1 MDMVLKLLKKIFA
14 KVEIR
19 MIHNESFY
27 QRCSLVNKRSQWLW
41 VLLILD
47 IVIFRD
53 INLIQEDEKYLQ
65 WKKTNEDWRCH
76 LNKYLLH
83 LKTLDNLITRSSVD
97 NI

>member
-14 KVEIR
+14 EVEIR

-53 INLIQEDEKYLQ
+53 INLI
-65 WKKTNEDWRCH
+65 
-76 LNKYLLH
+76 
-83 LKTLDNLITRSSVD
+83 
-97 NI
+97 